1 MAAAR
6 SPPVSGS
13 GAVVVLVAT
22 EGLSVGGLVA
32 RVNGIFESESVA

>member
-6 SPPVSGS
+6 SPPMSGS

-22 EGLSVGGLVA
+22 EGLSANGWVA
-32 RVNGIFESESVA
+32 RVIGISKVSQ